1 MRKRGWMLFLILLM
15 VAFLVSCGK
24 NTEPDEA
31 KGELVK
37 MEREGTLYGEP
48 SLFPFIVEM
57 VRSPE
62 CAIT

>member
-1 MRKRGWMLFLILLM
+1 MRKRGWILFLILLM

-37 MEREGTLYGEP
+37 MEREGTLYGKP
-48 SLFPFIVEM
+48 SLFLFIMEKVC
-57 VRSPE
+57 SPE
-62 CAIT
+62 HAIT